1 MIDYKKKMTIG
12 KAKKILRG
20 FLAKD
25 CYIETPL
32 YYAIP
37 YLLDYITNLQ
47 EELKSANESI
57 SWWQNRFNA
66 VEKQNNRLKGENQDI
81 KDTLQDKLDYIGHLK
96 ELCDKYEEEHNTKFN
111 EWVFDKRENEKLTQG
126 VTLLTNKLIDMT
138 KEKEDYK
145 SRNKKAIEYIN
156 QNKHLSM
163 FADCREP
170 EEEWNYDLEINPRE
184 LLNILNGDNK

>member
-37 YLLDYITNLQ
+37 YLLNYITNLQ
-47 EELKSANESI
+47 KELKSANESI

-66 VEKQNNRLKGENQDI
+66 VEKQNNRLK
-81 KDTLQDKLDYIGHLK
+81 
-96 ELCDKYEEEHNTKFN
+96 
-111 EWVFDKRENEKLTQG
+111 EKHKNL
-126 VTLLTNKLIDMT
+126 
-138 KEKEDYK
+138 
-145 SRNKKAIEYIN
+145 IEYLN
-156 QNKHLSM
+156 YQLSQLDFYEDTKAKM
-163 FADCREP
+163 LCSMAIVML
-170 EEEWNYDLEINPRE
+170 EED
-184 LLNILNGDNK
+184 DK